1 MPIAG
6 GAHTP
11 KALGFFYLIM
21 AKLGYTWY
29 PKDWGNSD
37 SVFELSL
44 CERGLYREFI
54 DFAMLND
61 NKTEIKKDVWL
72 RKFSVS
78 INELNLIL
86 DKLLLLNLIEIKEN
100 ILFIPSCESRLNL
113 VRGGSIGGKK
123 SKPIPKP
130 IVKPIPKPI
139 SKQREIE
146 SEIEREIETK
156 IENKININS
165 IQSYFK
171 ELPTSSNFELIA
183 IALNIPKDKLT
194 LKIADFK
201 KTSKIDYLN
210 FNEFCNHFKNWANKN
225 NSCNLKLK
233 TSFK

>member
-1 MPIAG
+1 
-6 GAHTP
+6 
-11 KALGFFYLIM
+11 M

-61 NKTEIKKDVWL
+61 NKTELKKDVWI
-72 RKFSVS
+72 RRFSVS
-78 INELNLIL
+78 MNELNLIL
-86 DKLLLLNLIEIKEN
+86 DKLLQLNLIKINEN
-100 ILFIPSCESRLNL
+100 ILFIPSCENRLNL
-113 VRGGSIGGKK
+113 SRGGKK
-123 SKPIPKP
+123 GKPTKETILNLKNQN
-130 IVKPIPKPI
+130 KKPI
-139 SKQREIE
+139 SEPISEQREIE
-146 SEIEREIETK
+146 SEIEREIESE
-156 IENKININS
+156 IESEIEIESKVNINS
-165 IQSYFK
+165 IQEYFK
-171 ELPTSSNFELIA
+171 ELPTSTNFELIA

-225 NSCNLKLK
+225 NSSNLKLK

>member
-1 MPIAG
+1 MS
-6 GAHTP
+6 
-11 KALGFFYLIM
+11 
-21 AKLGYTWY
+21 KLGYTWY

-61 NKTEIKKDVWL
+61 NKTEIKKDVWI

-86 DKLLLLNLIEIKEN
+86 DKLLQLNLIEIKEN

-130 IVKPIPKPI
+130 IPKPI
-139 SKQREIE
+139 VKQI
-146 SEIEREIETK
+146 EIEREIERE
-156 IENKININS
+156 IESKVNINS
-165 IQSYFK
+165 IQEYFK
-171 ELPTSSNFELIA
+171 ELPTSTNFELIA

-225 NSCNLKLK
+225 NSSNLKLK

>member
-1 MPIAG
+1 
-6 GAHTP
+6 
-11 KALGFFYLIM
+11 M

-61 NKTEIKKDVWL
+61 NKTEIKKDVWI

-86 DKLLLLNLIEIKEN
+86 DKLLQLNLIEIKEN

-113 VRGGSIGGKK
+113 VRGGKKGKPTRESINNLNNQNKQGT
-123 SKPIPKP
+123 SE
-130 IVKPIPKPI
+130 PI
-139 SKQREIE
+139 SEPTSEQRERE
-146 SEIEREIETK
+146 REREREIE
-156 IENKININS
+156 IEKERERQNNGIINS
-165 IQSYFK
+165 IESYFK

-183 IALNIPKDKLT
+183 TSLNIPKDKLT
-194 LKIADFK
+194 LKISEFK
-201 KTSKIDYLN
+201 KTSKLNYLN
-210 FNEFCNHFKNWANKN
+210 FNEFCHHFKNFVNKN
-225 NSCNLKLK
+225 NSNNLKLK
-233 TSFK
+233 TPFK

>member
-1 MPIAG
+1 
-6 GAHTP
+6 
-11 KALGFFYLIM
+11 M

-100 ILFIPSCESRLNL
+100 ILW
-113 VRGGSIGGKK
+113 
-123 SKPIPKP
+123 
-130 IVKPIPKPI
+130 
-139 SKQREIE
+139 
-146 SEIEREIETK
+146 
-156 IENKININS
+156 
-165 IQSYFK
+165 
-171 ELPTSSNFELIA
+171 
-183 IALNIPKDKLT
+183 LT
-194 LKIADFK
+194 LSNHYSAK
-201 KTSKIDYLN
+201 KNLLLEQVNELKKIDYNIN
-210 FNEFCNHFKNWANKN
+210 FVYMKN
-225 NSCNLKLK
+225 SEMKLDDTK
-233 TSFK
+233 L